1 MKFKVINIDY
11 DTDGENIELPTEMEI
26 DVPENYDS
34 EEILQYL
41 SDKISDDTGFCHF
54 GFKTLPEIV

>member
-1 MKFKVINIDY
+1 MKYLITNIKF

-54 GFKTLPEIV
+54 GFETLPEIV

>member
-1 MKFKVINIDY
+1 MKYLITNIKF

-26 DVPENYDS
+26 DVPENFDT
-34 EEILQYL
+34 EEILQYI

>member
-1 MKFKVINIDY
+1 MKYLISNIKF

-54 GFKTLPEIV
+54 GFKTLPEIE

>member
-1 MKFKVINIDY
+1 MKFKVMHINY

-26 DVPENYDS
+26 DVPENFDT
-34 EEILQYL
+34 EEILQYI

-54 GFKTLPEIV
+54 GFKTLPEIE

>member
-1 MKFKVINIDY
+1 MKYLITNIKF

>member
-54 GFKTLPEIV
+54 GFKTLPEIE

>member
-1 MKFKVINIDY
+1 MKYLITNIKF

-41 SDKISDDTGFCHF
+41 SDKISNDTGFCHF
-54 GFKTLPEIV
+54 GFKTLPEIE